1 MTAMG
6 KEDMIGLFIY
16 PLPGN
21 FLTLLLSL
29 PDLFLFR
36 ALGYGILMAF
46 EADVKVGHPG
56 EGLGFE
62 EAVACVTPRSLF
74 DMFFMIERD
83 RLLGFRTETQADEKK
98 ECEYPDAQSN
108 EEKFHTLNHF
118 VKIGL
123 SGESPVFYGI
133 NRIMNGCFG
142 RCKGIL

>member
-62 EAVACVTPRSLF
+62 EAVACVTPQSLF
-74 DMFFMIERD
+74 RMLFMIERNG
-83 RLLGFRTETQADEKK
+83 LLGLGAKTEADE
-98 ECEYPDAQSN
+98 D
-108 EEKFHTLNHF
+108 EE
-118 VKIGL
+118 
-123 SGESPVFYGI
+123 
-133 NRIMNGCFG
+133 
-142 RCKGIL
+142 